1 MNTLQKSEKACTVGR
16 KIGIAAVCV
25 GVVVIAGCRH
35 GDDGTRV
42 MGWSIV
48 DPTERHPIIVSQ
60 QPASISVRIG
70 RDHYGLSPHQRS
82 QVVNFLEKYRASD
95 AGNSK
100 LVIQAP
106 SGSANEVAA
115 MQAVAEMRQL
125 ISDMGFSHASIA
137 VEAYGAGGD
146 GNAPIRLS
154 YLRFIAEGP
163 QCGTWP
169 TNLASQ
175 PNNLSYPNLG
185 CATQRNLAAQIA
197 NPADLLGPRTQG
209 ASPTERRDVMWEKWQ
224 KGDTTSARKTEDERA
239 RTKGQ

>member
-1 MNTLQKSEKACTVGR
+1 MNTLRKSEKARTAGLKLGLAVACV
-16 KIGIAAVCV
+16 AALAV
-25 GVVVIAGCRH
+25 AGCRP
-35 GDDGTRV
+35 GEEGTRV
-42 MGWSIV
+42 MGWSLV

-60 QPASISVRIG
+60 QPASISVRVA
-70 RDHYGLSPHQRS
+70 RDHYGLSPHQRA
-82 QVVNFLEKYRASD
+82 QVSNFLEKFRATD

-125 ISDMGFSHASIA
+125 ISDMGFPHASIA

-146 GNAPIRLS
+146 GAAPIRIS
-154 YLRFIAEGP
+154 YLRFVAEGP

-169 TNLASQ
+169 TNLAENPS
-175 PNNLSYPNLG
+175 NLSYPNLG

-197 NPADLLGPRTQG
+197 NPADLIGPRTHGQ
-209 ASPTERRDVMWEKWQ
+209 APAERRDVVWDKYT
-224 KGDTTSARKTEDERA
+224 KGDSTTAKKTEDERA